1 MLRTVYET
9 NNFRRVVLFE
19 TEIFQIVFVE
29 CKYDRKLDNIKFIK
43 MGNQE
48 VEPEKVI
55 IYRWQD
61 ENTVNDILKR
71 YGAE

>member
-1 MLRTVYET
+1 MARVLYET
-9 NNFRRVVLFE
+9 EKYKRIVLYE
-19 TEIFQIVFVE
+19 TEIFRIVFVE
-29 CKYDRKLDNIKFIK
+29 CKYDRKLDNIKFIR

-61 ENTVNDILKR
+61 EETVNDILKR

>member
-1 MLRTVYET
+1 MARVLYET
-9 NNFRRVVLFE
+9 EKYKRIVLYE
-19 TEIFQIVFVE
+19 TEIFRIVFVE
-29 CKYDRKLDNIKFIK
+29 CKYDRKLDNIKFIR

-48 VEPEKVI
+48 VEPEEVI

-61 ENTVNDILKR
+61 EETVNDILKR